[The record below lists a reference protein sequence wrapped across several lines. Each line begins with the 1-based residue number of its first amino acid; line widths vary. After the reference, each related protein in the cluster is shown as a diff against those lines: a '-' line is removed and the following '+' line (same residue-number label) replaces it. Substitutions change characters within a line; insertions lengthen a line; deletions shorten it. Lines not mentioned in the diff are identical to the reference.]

1 MRRREFIVAAA
12 VTTIWPATGLAQHR
26 PPVVGFLSSRSPIES
41 KKLVAAFNRGLNDAG
56 FTDGQNVRVEYR
68 WAEGAYNRLP
78 GLASDLVNENVTA
91 IVAVGNTP
99 AAHAARDATKEIPIV
114 FVVGDDP
121 IKAGL
126 VDSLARPHGNLTGIT
141 VLFGPLAPKRFEVLF
156 QLIPTARSVGLLV
169 NLSNPAAQAAI
180 KTAQEWT
187 GSHKLQLVV
196 QGASAESELAVA
208 FDSLAQQHISA
219 LVVDAD
225 PFFTTRR
232 ERLIALAAQHSIPT
246 MYPQRIFVSNGGLI
260 SYGGDLRSGYR
271 DAGGYIGRIIQGV
284 RPGDLPVQQS
294 TRVEF
299 ILNLRTAKTL
309 GLDVPTSV
317 LLRADE
323 VIE

>member
-1 MRRREFIVAAA
+1 
-12 VTTIWPATGLAQHR
+12 
-26 PPVVGFLSSRSPIES
+26 
-41 KKLVAAFNRGLNDAG
+41 
-56 FTDGQNVRVEYR
+56 
-68 WAEGAYNRLP
+68 LP
-78 GLASDLVNENVTA
+78 GLASDLVDEKVTA

-99 AAHAARDATKEIPIV
+99 TAYAAREATKDIPIV

-141 VLFGPLAPKRFEVLF
+141 VLFGPLAPKRFELLF
-156 QLIPTARSVGLLV
+156 QLMPTALSVGLLV
-169 NLSNPAAQAAI
+169 NPENPAAQAAI

-187 GSHKLQLVV
+187 GSHQLKLVV
-196 QGASAESELAVA
+196 QGASAESELAAA
-208 FDSLAQQHISA
+208 FDSLAQQHIAA

-225 PFFTTRR
+225 PFFTVRR
-232 ERLIALAAQHSIPT
+232 EKLIALTARHSIPT
-246 MYPQRIFVSNGGLI
+246 MYSQRDFVSSGGLI

-271 DAGGYIGRIIQGV
+271 SAGGYVGRIIQGA

-294 TRVEF
+294 TRVEL
-299 ILNLRTAKTL
+299 IVNLKTAKAL
-309 GLDVPTSV
+309 GLDVPTSI

>member
-1 MRRREFIVAAA
+1 MRRREFIIGAA
-12 VTTIWPATGLAQHR
+12 VTTIWPPGAIAQHS

-41 KKLVAAFNRGLNDAG
+41 KELVAAFNDGLKDAG

-78 GLASDLVNENVTA
+78 GLASDFVNEKVTA
-91 IVAVGNTP
+91 IVTVGNTP
-99 AAHAARDATKEIPIV
+99 TAHAARDATKDIPII

-121 IKAGL
+121 VKAGL

-141 VLFGPLAPKRFEVLF
+141 VLFGPLAPKRFEVLS
-156 QLIPTARSVGLLV
+156 QLIPTALSVGLLM
-169 NLSNPAAQAAI
+169 NPNNPGAQAAI
-180 KTAQEWT
+180 TTAQEWT
-187 GSHKLQLVV
+187 DSHQLKLVV

-208 FDSLAQQHISA
+208 FDSFAQQHIAA

-232 ERLIALAAQHSIPT
+232 EKLITLAAQHSIPT
-246 MYPQRIFVSNGGLI
+246 MYPQRDFVSNGGLV

-271 DAGGYIGRIIQGV
+271 SAGTYVGRIIKGAKA
-284 RPGDLPVQQS
+284 GDLPVQQS
-294 TRVEF
+294 TRVEL
-299 ILNLRTAKTL
+299 IINLKAAKAL
-309 GLDVPTSV
+309 GLDVPTSI